1 MFKSKKGSAPEIAA
15 EQVPVPS
22 PAHTA
27 EPAPVPVPTR
37 QNYISARTVIE
48 GNIISHE
55 DLTLDGRV
63 KGDIKT
69 SARLCL
75 GPESVIEGNIVAAEA
90 EVAGRIT
97 GTVES
102 KGLLAIKSTC
112 RIEGDIITRSLHVES
127 GSSFNGRCKVGG
139 DAEPDGARP
148 AVASRVRSIAPLP
161 TPAKSPVPVA
171 AAMNS

>member
-1 MFKSKKGSAPEIAA
+1 MFKSKKGNAPEVAA
-15 EQVPVPS
+15 EQVPVQASAP
-22 PAHTA
+22 PPERA
-27 EPAPVPVPTR
+27 PAPEPLRHT
-37 QNYISARTVIE
+37 YISAKTVIE
-48 GNIISHE
+48 GNIVSHE

-69 SARLCL
+69 SGRLCL
-75 GPESVIEGNIVAAEA
+75 GPESVVEGNIVAAEA

-112 RIEGDIITRSLHVES
+112 RIEGDILTRSLHVES

-139 DAEPDGARP
+139 DAEPEGGKPSLATRVRP
-148 AVASRVRSIAPLP
+148 AAPLP
-161 TPAKSPVPVA
+161 LPAKSPVPLA
-171 AAMNS
+171 TAMNS

>member
-1 MFKSKKGSAPEIAA
+1 MFKSKKGNAPEVTA
-15 EQVPVPS
+15 EQVPVQ
-22 PAHTA
+22 A
-27 EPAPVPVPTR
+27 PAPPPER
-37 QNYISARTVIE
+37 AAAPLRPNYISAKTVIE
-48 GNIISHE
+48 GNIVSHE

-69 SARLCL
+69 SGRLCL
-75 GPESVIEGNIVAAEA
+75 GPESVVEGNIVAEEA

-139 DAEPDGARP
+139 DTEPEGVKPSLAT
-148 AVASRVRSIAPLP
+148 RVRPTAPLP
-161 TPAKSPVPVA
+161 IPAKSPVPLA
-171 AAMNS
+171 TAMNS

>member
-1 MFKSKKGSAPEIAA
+1 MFKSKKGSVSDIAADQAPLPSSTHAAAPLPAPE
-15 EQVPVPS
+15 PLRP
-22 PAHTA
+22 
-27 EPAPVPVPTR
+27 
-37 QNYISARTVIE
+37 NYISARTVIE

-63 KGDIKT
+63 KGDVKT

-75 GPESVIEGNIVAAEA
+75 GPESVVEGNIVAAEA

-127 GSSFNGRCKVGG
+127 GSSFNGRCKVGC
-139 DAEPDGARP
+139 DTEPDGARS
-148 AVASRVRSIAPLP
+148 AVVNRVRSIAPLP
-161 TPAKSPVPVA
+161 TAAKTPVPVV